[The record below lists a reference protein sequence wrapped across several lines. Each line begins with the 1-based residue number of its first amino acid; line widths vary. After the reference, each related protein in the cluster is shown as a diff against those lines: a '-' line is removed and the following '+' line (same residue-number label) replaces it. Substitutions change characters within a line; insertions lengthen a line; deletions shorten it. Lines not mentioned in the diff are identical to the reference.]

1 MRLVGPSRQPLRD
14 ELDVMREKI
23 DFSRAMVLE
32 IGCGAA
38 IRTEQIALHTDVKSI
53 VAAEIDAVAHSKNLG
68 KQVKKVKFESFG
80 AQQIPY
86 DSQAFDVVIMLKSLH
101 HVPGAMMRQS
111 LREIHR
117 VLKKGGLAYLSEPV
131 FQGDLNEVI
140 HMFHDEEAVRK
151 AAFESIGESVS
162 SGLFSLEEE
171 YFYLSPVRMESF
183 EQFQQAIMNATY
195 QEHQSDKELVNRVKG
210 RFEGF
215 RSEDEKNPF
224 YFETPNR
231 VDLLRKI

>member
-1 MRLVGPSRQPLRD
+1 
-14 ELDVMREKI
+14 
-23 DFSRAMVLE
+23 
-32 IGCGAA
+32 
-38 IRTEQIALHTDVKSI
+38 
-53 VAAEIDAVAHSKNLG
+53 
-68 KQVKKVKFESFG
+68 
-80 AQQIPY
+80 
-86 DSQAFDVVIMLKSLH
+86 
-101 HVPGAMMRQS
+101 MRQS
-111 LREIHR
+111 LGEIHR

-140 HMFHDEEAVRK
+140 RMFHDEEAVRK

-162 SGLFSLEEE
+162 SGLFRLEEE

-183 EQFQQAIMNATY
+183 KQFQQAIMNATY
-195 QEHQSDKELVNRVKG
+195 QEHQSDKELVNRVRD

-215 RSEDEKNPF
+215 RSKDDKSPF

>member
-38 IRTEQIALHTDVKSI
+38 IRTEQIALYTDVESI
-53 VAAEIDAVAHSKNLG
+53 VAAEIDAVAHRKNLG

-117 VLKKGGLAYLSEPV
+117 VLKEGGLAYLSEPV

-140 HMFHDEEAVRK
+140 RMFHDEEAVRK

-162 SGLFSLEEE
+162 SGLFRLEEE

-183 EQFQQAIMNATY
+183 KQFQQAIMNATY
-195 QEHQSDKELVNRVKG
+195 QEHQSDKELVNRVRD

-215 RSEDEKNPF
+215 RSKDDKSPF
-224 YFETPNR
+224 YFESPNR